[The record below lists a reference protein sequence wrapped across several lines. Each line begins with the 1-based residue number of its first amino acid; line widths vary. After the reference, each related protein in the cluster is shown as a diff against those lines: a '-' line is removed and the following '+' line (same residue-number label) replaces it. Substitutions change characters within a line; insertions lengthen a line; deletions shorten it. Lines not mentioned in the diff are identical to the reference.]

1 MKKKTKTTLECE
13 NDNNFNF
20 NNLVENVDIDR
31 NDNTLCSNL
40 RMKNVKQNP
49 VMINGIECDHIDK
62 FEYKSKFLV
71 KIGENR
77 YWAKDIFV
85 IRIGIKNGRIQYLPS
100 IMRHILSKAIYFLIN
115 SKPTLSREQIIDSL
129 IKNLIKK
136 NMSID
141 WVKEMEEGILT
152 YLHNKFQEPNFEGI
166 LRYYLKD
173 LIEISYRLIDFGNKP
188 EPFRVL
194 PFCEE
199 LVKDGYN
206 LGIKARHLRRIIKDL
221 IDYLNKNINDFD
233 IQLTE
238 LKRVVDDGT
247 HRICSKCGDRKPY
260 NEFSKGVKG
269 FRSICKEC
277 SSKYNTIVRGISKL
291 RVITEIYEGK
301 FRNGK
306 CGKCGIDIAKLPN
319 LTMHH
324 LDLRLKKNTL
334 SKLLQKYSTD
344 YKKIIE
350 ILQPEKVVLM
360 CINCQRLEH
369 GYLFIRFRDIILDP
383 NLYNY
388 TVYEIE
394 ANINSFKKRNGIKG
408 EVTKIKEWIKKRVV
422 IEYLFNGRCAG
433 CGEITVFN
441 NLQSLEFHH
450 IGSIVEEKLRWKR
463 IRHLNIKKIIIML
476 LEEECTCLCANC
488 HKLIGSH
495 RFAKHSVEI
504 LGEIRG
510 QEARD
515 EYNKLVYNI
524 QKFNIFKNSRLHP
537 IIIDFT
543 LDKVW
548 KRVLLC
554 AYNIAEKKGKNE
566 FTNEELNNC
575 LKLSETWHY
584 TQELTDM
591 ELINTFS
598 YGHHVKRVY
607 FLTEKGYKVIAKL
620 FLF

>member
-1 MKKKTKTTLECE
+1 MPDKEKKTFCFKKICKQ
-13 NDNNFNF
+13 DKIPA
-20 NNLVENVDIDR
+20 V
-31 NDNTLCSNL
+31 S
-40 RMKNVKQNP
+40 KNVLNPSQILQNP
-49 VMINGIECDHIDK
+49 Q
-62 FEYKSKFLV
+62 KSKEV
-71 KIGENR
+71 
-77 YWAKDIFV
+77 FV
-85 IRIGIKNGRIQYLPS
+85 IRIGIKDGRIQSLPS

-129 IKNLIKK
+129 IKNLINK

-141 WVKEMEEGILT
+141 WVKEMDEEGILT
-152 YLHNKFQEPNFEGI
+152 YLHNKFQEPNFEEI

-173 LIEISYRLIDFGNKP
+173 LIEITYRLIDFGNNP

-221 IDYLNKNINDFD
+221 IDYLNKNIKDFD
-233 IQLTE
+233 IQLTKLE
-238 LKRVVDDGT
+238 RVVDDGS
-247 HRICSKCGDRKPY
+247 RRVCSKCGVRKPY
-260 NEFSKGVKG
+260 SEFSKDKKR

-277 SSKYNTIVRGISKL
+277 SSKYQTISKAISKL
-291 RVITEIYEGK
+291 RVITEIYGGK

-306 CGKCGIDIAKLPN
+306 CVKCGNDIAKLPS

-324 LDLRLKKNTL
+324 LDPRLTMNTL
-334 SKLLQKYSTD
+334 SKLLVKYSTD
-344 YKKIIE
+344 YKKIIK

-369 GYLFIRFRDIILDP
+369 AYLFIRFRDIILDP

-394 ANINSFKKRNGIKG
+394 VNINSFKKRHGTQG
-408 EVTKIKEWIKKRVV
+408 EVTKIKYWIKKRVV

-433 CGEITVFN
+433 CGKITVFN
-441 NLQSLEFHH
+441 NLPSLEFHH
-450 IGSIVEEKLRWKR
+450 IDSIIEERLRWKK
-463 IRHLNIKKIIIML
+463 IRHLNIKRIITML
-476 LEEECTCLCANC
+476 LEEGCICLCANC

-495 RFAKHSVEI
+495 RFAKLSVEI
-504 LGEIRG
+504 LGEING
-510 QEARD
+510 QKAKD
-515 EYNKLVYNI
+515 EYNKLDFNI
-524 QKFNIFKNSRLHP
+524 QRFNIVENTRLHP
-537 IIIDFT
+537 IIMEFT
-543 LDKVW
+543 LDKAW
-548 KRVLLC
+548 KRALLC
-554 AYNIAEKKGKNE
+554 AYNITEKKRINE

-584 TQELTDM
+584 IQELTDM
-591 ELINTFS
+591 ELIKTFS
-598 YGHHVKRVY
+598 YRRLIKKVF
-607 FLTEKGYKVIAKL
+607 FLTEKGYNLIAQL